1 MVLKNI
7 RSREEIKAAMS
18 AALKEGNTEAYLNA
32 FDEICDSIAQDIRAE
47 FEQSRNEQDAKIL
60 AERGVRQLT
69 SAEKTYYSKVIDA
82 MRSADPKMALSNLDV
97 VMPDTVIDA
106 VFTELR
112 EQHPLLSRI
121 RFMATNGVV
130 KMLVNTN
137 GEQRAVWGALTA
149 EITKELVSGFK
160 EIDTNLLK
168 LSAFLPVA
176 KSMLDLGPV
185 WLDRYVREVLYEA
198 LANGLEYGIVD
209 GDGKTTPIGMSRV
222 VDESQTSGGVYPRK
236 AKIVVNDFTP
246 QTMGRLSALLA
257 KDRNGKSR
265 KVGGFILVVNPQDY
279 YEKVMPATTL
289 LTPSGEYRKD
299 VFPIALE
306 VITTSALSR
315 GEAIF
320 GMADR
325 YQAFAGTEKDGRILY
340 SDDYKFLEDQ
350 RVYLIKTYANG
361 TPFDDNSFL
370 LLDIDGLRPSVLTVQ
385 QETAPTASNVA
396 TLAALNGLTLSPTFA
411 SGTTTY
417 TAATSNATDV
427 VTAIPSDIHAEVQ
440 VLLGTKVVE
449 NGSAVEWAS
458 GSNTL
463 KVNVVAEDGTTKKTY
478 TVTVTKS

>member
-1 MVLKNI
+1 
-7 RSREEIKAAMS
+7 
-18 AALKEGNTEAYLNA
+18 
-32 FDEICDSIAQDIRAE
+32 
-47 FEQSRNEQDAKIL
+47 
-60 AERGVRQLT
+60 
-69 SAEKTYYSKVIDA
+69 
-82 MRSADPKMALSNLDV
+82 
-97 VMPDTVIDA
+97 
-106 VFTELR
+106 
-112 EQHPLLSRI
+112 
-121 RFMATNGVV
+121 
-130 KMLVNTN
+130 
-137 GEQRAVWGALTA
+137 
-149 EITKELVSGFK
+149 
-160 EIDTNLLK
+160 
-168 LSAFLPVA
+168 
-176 KSMLDLGPV
+176 MLDLGPV

-222 VDESQTSGGVYPRK
+222 VDESRTSGGVYPRK
-236 AKIVVNDFTP
+236 AKIAVNDFTP

-257 KDRNGKSR
+257 KDRNGKRR

-315 GEAIF
+315 GDAIF

-411 SGTTTY
+411 SGTTTS
-417 TAATSNATDV
+417 TASTSNATDV
-427 VTAIPSDIHAEVQ
+427 VTAIPSDIHAEVE
-440 VLLGTKVVE
+440 VLLGTKQVE

>member
-1 MVLKNI
+1 MEERKQTASEQEFDREAWAAQKKERRDALYVMAHEMADAALTDTSALADYLGVQAKLGKTSVVNSLLVAAQKPEASFI
-7 RSREEIKAAMS
+7 RSFEDWQKHGRSVMKGEKGI
-18 AALKEGNTEAYLNA
+18 
-32 FDEICDSIAQDIRAE
+32 DI
-47 FEQSRNEQDAKIL
+47 
-60 AERGVRQLT
+60 
-69 SAEKTYYSKVIDA
+69 
-82 MRSADPKMALSNLDV
+82 
-97 VMPDTVIDA
+97 
-106 VFTELR
+106 
-112 EQHPLLSRI
+112 
-121 RFMATNGVV
+121 
-130 KMLVNTN
+130 
-137 GEQRAVWGALTA
+137 
-149 EITKELVSGFK
+149 
-160 EIDTNLLK
+160 
-168 LSAFLPVA
+168 
-176 KSMLDLGPV
+176 
-185 WLDRYVREVLYEA
+185 
-198 LANGLEYGIVD
+198 
-209 GDGKTTPIGMSRV
+209 
-222 VDESQTSGGVYPRK
+222 
-236 AKIVVNDFTP
+236 
-246 QTMGRLSALLA
+246 
-257 KDRNGKSR
+257 
-265 KVGGFILVVNPQDY
+265 
-279 YEKVMPATTL
+279 

-396 TLAALNGLTLSPTFA
+396 TLAALNGLTLNPTFA

-440 VLLGTKVVE
+440 VLLGTKVIE
-449 NGSAVEWAS
+449 NGSADEWAS